1 MKIALITGGSRGIG
15 KSSALATA
23 RRGNDVI
30 LTYLSSEKEA
40 AEVVREVEAIGRK
53 AVALQLDVSKVATF
67 ADFAARVKSALATT
81 WSTERFDFLVNNA
94 GVGQY
99 TAIMDYTEDDF
110 DRVVNTHFKGVF
122 FLTQKLLPLMND
134 GGRIV
139 NVSSGLARFSFPGS
153 SVYGAAKAA
162 VEALTRY
169 LAKELGE
176 RRISANVVAPGP
188 VATDFG
194 GGRVRNSPEMQ
205 KQLSAQT
212 PLGRVG
218 NPDDIGGLI
227 ASLLAEETRWVNGQ
241 RIEASGGILI

>member
-1 MKIALITGGSRGIG
+1 MKIAIITGGSRGLG
-15 KSSALATA
+15 KSAALHTA
-23 RRGNDVI
+23 ARGNDVI
-30 LTYLSSEKEA
+30 LTYLSSEAEA
-40 AEVVREVEAIGRK
+40 KEVVREIENLGRK
-53 AVALQLDVSKVATF
+53 AVALQLDVAKVSTF
-67 ADFAARVKSALATT
+67 ADFATRVRQALQEK
-81 WSTERFDFLVNNA
+81 WNVERFDLLVNNA
-94 GVGQY
+94 GIGQY
-99 TAIMDYTEDDF
+99 TPIMEYTEEDF

-176 RRISANVVAPGP
+176 RRITANVVAPGP
-188 VATDFG
+188 IATDFG
-194 GGRVRNSPEMQ
+194 EGRVRNSPEMQ
-205 KQLSAQT
+205 KQLSAMT

-218 NPDDIGGLI
+218 NADDIGGLV
-227 ASLLAEETRWVNGQ
+227 ASLLEDGARWVNGQ
-241 RIEASGGILI
+241 RIEASGGMLT